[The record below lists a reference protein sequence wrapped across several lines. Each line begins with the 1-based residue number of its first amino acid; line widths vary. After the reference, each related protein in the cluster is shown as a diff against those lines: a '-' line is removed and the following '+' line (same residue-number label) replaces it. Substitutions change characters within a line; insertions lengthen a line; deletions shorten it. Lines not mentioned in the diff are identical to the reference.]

1 MHGAMASTTE
11 MQPLA
16 PSGYRRAPEMKEKV
30 EASSIDL
37 EMGNAETLYPGISR
51 GENALRWGFIRK
63 VYGILCVQLVL
74 TTLVSAVTV
83 FHPTLNATL
92 SSSPVL
98 ALVLAVLPFILMI
111 PLYIYQHRHPHNLAI
126 LGLFTL
132 CLSFSIGVA
141 CANTEGTIVLQALVL
156 TSAVVVSLT
165 AYTFWAAKKGKEFS
179 YLGPFLFSALTILVV
194 ISFTQ
199 IFFPFGP
206 ASNAV
211 IGGFGAL
218 VFSGFIVY
226 DTENLIKRHT
236 YDEYIW
242 ASVELYLDILN
253 LFLTILQMLKQN
265 DN

>member
-1 MHGAMASTTE
+1 MASASE

-30 EASSIDL
+30 EASSVDL
-37 EMGNAETLYPGISR
+37 EAGNGEMLYPGISR

-63 VYGILCVQLVL
+63 VYGILCAQLLL
-74 TTLVSAVTV
+74 TTIVSAVTV
-83 FHPTLNATL
+83 LHPTLNATL

-98 ALVLAVLPFILMI
+98 ALVLAVLPFVLMI
-111 PLYIYQHRHPHNLAI
+111 PLYHYQHRHPHNFVF

-141 CANTEGTIVLQALVL
+141 CANTEGTIVLEALVL
-156 TSAVVVSLT
+156 TSAVVASLT
-165 AYTFWAAKKGKEFS
+165 AYTFWASKKGKEFG

-194 ISFTQ
+194 TSFIQ

-242 ASVELYLDILN
+242 ASVGLYLDILN
-253 LFLTILQMLKQN
+253 LFLTILNMLRQN